1 MTQATKNPPDRAE
14 DGGHMMNEP
23 DIGSGERTPAQ
34 KETDEQIRKIQPT
47 APGQKPADGGKS

>member
-1 MTQATKNPPDRAE
+1 MTEETKNSPDHAE
-14 DGGHMMNEP
+14 DGGHMIDEP

-34 KETDEQIRKIQPT
+34 KETDEQIRQIKPT